1 MVTTQAVIDKV
12 NSLTTTPM
20 EEEILGIEPNAD
32 VTLGEQPVQE
42 EQPVPEEQ
50 LVLEKQPVQ
59 QSVQAGSPDG
69 KQNDDV
75 AQETNERASVRAR
88 RSARI
93 AGGIQQPQRYLL
105 LTKLRNTTKK
115 LEDVKERGKFE
126 AIQKEIIQIF
136 KELKTIESV
145 MKPDIPK
152 DAEILRCFVFL
163 IEKFLVNGEF
173 DKIKARLVANGAQQN
188 RELYPNK
195 SSPMASIHAI
205 FTCFTLI
212 AYIGNYSVANID
224 VKGAYV

>member
-1 MVTTQAVIDKV
+1 M
-12 NSLTTTPM
+12 S
-20 EEEILGIEPNAD
+20 
-32 VTLGEQPVQE
+32 
-42 EQPVPEEQ
+42 
-50 LVLEKQPVQ
+50 
-59 QSVQAGSPDG
+59 
-69 KQNDDV
+69 
-75 AQETNERASVRAR
+75 
-88 RSARI
+88 
-93 AGGIQQPQRYLL
+93 
-105 LTKLRNTTKK
+105 
-115 LEDVKERGKFE
+115 
-126 AIQKEIIQIF
+126 IQKEIIQIF